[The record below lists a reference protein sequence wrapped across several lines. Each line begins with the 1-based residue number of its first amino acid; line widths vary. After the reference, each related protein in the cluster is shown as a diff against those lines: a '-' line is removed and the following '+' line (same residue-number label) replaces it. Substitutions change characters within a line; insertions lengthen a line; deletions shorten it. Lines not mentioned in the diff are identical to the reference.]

1 MSGRLVNPGDIVVSS
16 STPLFCQPIP
26 LDRGIRERE
35 CYELTG
41 ISRSYRWRLEQ
52 EGRFP
57 RRRRTGLRCHY
68 WLLSELMEWLKDPEA
83 FATGASQR
91 AS

>member
-1 MSGRLVNPGDIVVSS
+1 MSSPN
-16 STPLFCQPIP
+16 PLFYQPIP
-26 LDRGIRERE
+26 LNRGIREPE
-35 CYELTG
+35 CLQLTG

-68 WLLSELMEWLKDPEA
+68 WLLSELMEWLQDPEA
-83 FATGASQR
+83 YAAIPNQQAS
-91 AS
+91 